1 MSSTTPNQPDYE
13 TGNSLPC
20 FGFLPMVPSIAL
32 IAMFRI
38 LLPST
43 AVFEPRY
50 LLAVPNIVFLAPM
63 PFTVAY
69 LAGRSY
75 VTTGSLNILLIAGG
89 FAAILRIVPPE

>member
-1 MSSTTPNQPDYE
+1 MGSTTPNQPDYE

-20 FGFLPMVPSIAL
+20 FGFLPVVLSIAL

-43 AVFEPRY
+43 AVSEPRY
-50 LLAVPNIVFLAPM
+50 LLAVPNTVFLSLM

-75 VTTGSLNILLIAGG
+75 VTTGSLNILLIAIG
-89 FAAILRIVPPE
+89 FAVVLRIVSPE